1 MTAAIAELGLH
12 WERLPDLAAL
22 RDALEGEEKPG
33 REPLAVFVP
42 AGGKLLSD
50 ACLALR
56 AHARF
61 AQVPAFGIAANP
73 DDLTFV
79 DLFQSGGDDLVPPL
93 RSSVLRRLRPL
104 LTRAAGEPPSR
115 RAATVIIA
123 GSDRIWRSVLGRT
136 FWNGGLS
143 VRFADDPAQCVADGG
158 AEGVRLVVVLDEEGR
173 STVDYVR
180 KARAAGQTAPWIVV
194 APPRRLREVSAELRG
209 IEKAA
214 VTDAFAPPENVL
226 FLANELGRPRG
237 EDARASARLLFGTRV
252 SFRVAGRE
260 TDEVGFTYNMSA
272 GGLYVRTA
280 APVDPGTT
288 CGSSC
293 GRHAAS
299 GACGSSAESRG
310 AGTSAPTTSRP
321 CPPAS
326 VCSSPTASAATST
339 DGRPGIGPTR
349 PRFWG
354 PTRAPFPRRTHAS
367 RSDDAAHGTAGAAR
381 PRCQRPRGA
390 VVRRERSRADAPRSV
405 AHDGGPRRRRH
416 GPETVPRGRAERPRR
431 LV

>member
-1 MTAAIAELGLH
+1 MNQRPVFVVGAGSRSSRGGEGVPESGRIQEVTAAIAELGLH

-214 VTDAFAPPENVL
+214 ATDAFAPPENVL

-280 APVDPGTT
+280 APVDPGDDVWLELWPPR
-288 CGSSC
+288 SERRVRLI
-293 GRHAAS
+293 GRVAWRRHLGPNDFATVPAGFGVQLTDGLGGDLDRWKAGYRAYAAQIL
-299 GACGSSAESRG
+299 GPN
-310 AGTSAPTTSRP
+310 TSAIPQE
-321 CPPAS
+321 
-326 VCSSPTASAATST
+326 
-339 DGRPGIGPTR
+339 
-349 PRFWG
+349 
-354 PTRAPFPRRTHAS
+354 
-367 RSDDAAHGTAGAAR
+367 DACK
-381 PRCQRPRGA
+381 PQR
-390 VVRRERSRADAPRSV
+390 
-405 AHDGGPRRRRH
+405 
-416 GPETVPRGRAERPRR
+416 
-431 LV
+431 